1 MEIPKTI
8 KEFLRPRFA
17 YEVIEHKWGTFT
29 ILGFI
34 VYSFHFVMCIGGVDK
49 FTDITRKNI
58 CGNATNEDDAS
69 AIFDTALALASIFHM
84 IEWIRQAIFL
94 TSSLIGANL
103 IGFYYALSINIPFG
117 VVAMLYAIIVRNS
130 KNGSECAEVGL

>member
-1 MEIPKTI
+1 
-8 KEFLRPRFA
+8 
-17 YEVIEHKWGTFT
+17 
-29 ILGFI
+29 
-34 VYSFHFVMCIGGVDK
+34 
-49 FTDITRKNI
+49 
-58 CGNATNEDDAS
+58 
-69 AIFDTALALASIFHM
+69 M

-130 KNGSECAEVGL
+130 KNGSECAEVGLQIERANYLQLQIVCIILYIPMCLAPIYFFYAKGYGWMKEQYVEAQKAKNDD